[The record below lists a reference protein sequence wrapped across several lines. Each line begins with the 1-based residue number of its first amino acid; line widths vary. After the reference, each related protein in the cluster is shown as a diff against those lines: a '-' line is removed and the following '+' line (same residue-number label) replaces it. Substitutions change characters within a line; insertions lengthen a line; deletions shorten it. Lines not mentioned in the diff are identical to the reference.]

1 MFTQVAIIYYKTDRE
16 KKKVLQKHKKK
27 GESCFSSAWRSF
39 MEKFFE
45 PDRQNWCGKDFQN
58 TCFFFF
64 FNEVCMMEK
73 HRMNLEEGS

>member
-1 MFTQVAIIYYKTDRE
+1 
-16 KKKVLQKHKKK
+16 
-27 GESCFSSAWRSF
+27 
-39 MEKFFE
+39 MEKFYE

-58 TCFFFF
+58 TCFFFFF